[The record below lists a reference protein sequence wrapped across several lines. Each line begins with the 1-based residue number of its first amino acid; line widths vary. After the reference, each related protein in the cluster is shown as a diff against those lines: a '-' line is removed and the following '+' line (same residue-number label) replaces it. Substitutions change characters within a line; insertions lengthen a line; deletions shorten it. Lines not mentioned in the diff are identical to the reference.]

1 MKKVFILVLLVIF
14 SFPLISEEKDSITK
28 YYNNSLDELIPNKA
42 KKSSLGTLIYYQKR
56 SAILILQY

>member
-28 YYNNSLDELIPNKA
+28 YYNNSLNELIPNRA
-42 KKSSLGTLIYYQKR
+42 KKVILGNIDL
-56 SAILILQY
+56 L